1 MIHPLDKALSAGVR
15 AGSMFARGDTTGRMH
30 AAGLVLAAMAL
41 LLRLAFPTGFMLA
54 PSRAELPTI
63 VICTGQGAMTVTL
76 GEDGRPAK
84 AGESHKSNSDKTSHP
99 CTFAAATVAA
109 VAPLLVAVLIPQR
122 LAQVALPPLLT
133 TQRPGLGLA
142 APPPPTTGP
151 PASL

>member
-1 MIHPLDKALSAGVR
+1 
-15 AGSMFARGDTTGRMH
+15 MFARGDTMGRMH

-41 LLRLAFPTGFMLA
+41 LLRLAFPTGFMLS

-76 GEDGRPAK
+76 GDNGKPAQ
-84 AGESHKSNSDKTSHP
+84 AGESHKSDAGKTSHP

-109 VAPLLVAVLIPQR
+109 LAPALVAILTPQPLAQVVVAPLWV
-122 LAQVALPPLLT
+122 

-142 APPPPTTGP
+142 APPPLPTGP
-151 PASL
+151 PTSL